1 MLKSLHE
8 KHQARIETSKTNELD
23 RGEEA
28 SECEQTGEQLAD
40 IGCQLQIDVN
50 VAIALHEQTT
60 DSIQLAIT
68 PNEDAHIGPRT
79 DDDAHVDVR
88 PELTEIVSLEL
99 EE

>member
-50 VAIALHEQTT
+50 VAIALHE
-60 DSIQLAIT
+60 
-68 PNEDAHIGPRT
+68 
-79 DDDAHVDVR
+79 
-88 PELTEIVSLEL
+88 
-99 EE
+99 